1 MLNLLICNN
10 RLEDV
15 ENINKNIALFK
26 SIFNESN
33 IFIFHDSDIQC
44 DSYDKSA
51 IVFSINKNI
60 GLLAGRKYLVE
71 HIPEKYNNEYFIWL
85 DSDDLLLPQEL
96 QRSYD
101 EIYKNNW
108 DYYGLLNTDRVWN
121 KIYRLSLLKE
131 AYEVIPQDM
140 FGFKILYQEDSFIKS
155 IIFDIA
161 VKRQFN
167 NIKSADIRFIKYNG
181 YHAPNLSNPESAK
194 KFFESFFIKEIWG
207 INKVGPFKIL
217 PRQLSI
223 IIYNDMKHYGENYI
237 LGIIND
243 IISKLPEK
251 YHSYFKDIIDS
262 AQKLDLTLN
271 TK

>member
-15 ENINKNIALFK
+15 ENINKNIELFK

-44 DSYDKSA
+44 DSYDKNA
-51 IVFSINKNI
+51 VVFSINKNI
-60 GLLAGRKYLVE
+60 GLLAGRKYLVD
-71 HIPEKYNNEYFIWL
+71 HIPEKYDNDYFTWI
-85 DSDDLLLPQEL
+85 DSDDTFLSQEL

-101 EIYKNNW
+101 EISKNGW
-108 DYYGLLNTDRVWN
+108 DYYGLLDSDRVWN

-155 IIFDIA
+155 VIFDIA
-161 VKRQFN
+161 VKKQFN

-194 KFFESFFIKEIWG
+194 KFFESLFIKEIWG
-207 INKVGPFKIL
+207 INKVGPFKVS

-223 IIYNDMKHYGENYI
+223 IIYNHMKHYGENYI
-237 LGIIND
+237 LDIINN
-243 IISKLPEK
+243 IIKRLPEK
-251 YHSYFKDIIDS
+251 YHSYFNDIIVSAYKIDS
-262 AQKLDLTLN
+262 VLN
-271 TK
+271 AK